1 MKKSSRKS
9 KQKISTIKICV
20 ANWWKKEFKGE
31 FYDFLLM
38 KACDNN
44 IEYVEDFNNA
54 DVIISNEHRKIITP
68 REKTIFITG
77 E

>member
-1 MKKSSRKS
+1 
-9 KQKISTIKICV
+9 
-20 ANWWKKEFKGE
+20 
-31 FYDFLLM
+31 M

-54 DVIISNEHRKIITP
+54 DLVITNEHRKIITP

-77 E
+77 ENIRPNFMNYTDILSVTI